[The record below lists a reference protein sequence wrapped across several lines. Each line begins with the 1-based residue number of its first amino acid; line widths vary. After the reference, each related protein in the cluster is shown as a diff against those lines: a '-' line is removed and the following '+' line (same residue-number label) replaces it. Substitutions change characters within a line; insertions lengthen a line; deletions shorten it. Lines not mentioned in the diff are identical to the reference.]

1 MDGSEKR
8 TSRPSAS
15 ERSLPPTS
23 SDRRPPV
30 VVEGIAGSPGLAIA
44 RALVIDTRRPGVSH
58 RRVAKHHA
66 EEELARFDAAVQVA
80 AHGLRDVAEKLR
92 QRATRAEAS
101 ILEAYVLMVE
111 DDSLREDVERRIR
124 IDLQCAE
131 WALDNTVRD
140 MSQQLAGA
148 HDPYLAERSHDF
160 EFVGD
165 TILRALS
172 GKQRSLAVHQ
182 LEEPCVIVAHD
193 LSPAETAGLT
203 REKVKALVTEVG
215 TRTSHTA
222 ILARALE
229 IPAVVGVRNVLSIVG
244 NGDVL
249 FVDGIRGRTTI
260 SPSDDMIRGADAR
273 IARLKRI
280 AQGLLEA
287 RDQPAATRCGVPI
300 DVRANIELPQEA
312 NIAIEQGA
320 RGIGLYRTEF
330 LYVDRSEPPSE
341 EEQYAVYRRVL
352 ETVAPL
358 PVTLR
363 TFDIG
368 GDKFVSTFQAPPD
381 MNPALG
387 LRAVRLGLARPEIF
401 LEQFRAMVRAS
412 AHGDLRIMVPM
423 IAAIS
428 ELRAV
433 RDLFEQAVLDVDRAG
448 YRRAAEIPLGVM
460 IEVPSAAIMAEEFA
474 REAEFLSIG
483 TNDLVQYAL
492 AVDRTNRELAYL
504 ASPFDPA
511 ILRLI
516 RHVLDA
522 GARHSRPVSVCG
534 TMASDPLAA
543 VLLLGM
549 GVRELSLEAS
559 AIPKVKAAVSRVTL
573 AEASTLAERAMQ
585 LVIADDVEQLVA
597 EMFAPRLA
605 ELLDEDIDGVTGVFE
620 SP

>member
-1 MDGSEKR
+1 MDASGKR
-8 TSRPSAS
+8 SNRPRLSTQPPAS
-15 ERSLPPTS
+15 TE
-23 SDRRPPV
+23 RRPPRV
-30 VVEGIAGSPGLAIA
+30 LEGIAGSPGLAIG
-44 RALVIDTRRPGVSH
+44 RAVVIDTRRPGVAH
-58 RRVAKHHA
+58 RRIAKHHA
-66 EEELARFDAAVQVA
+66 DEELARFDAAVKVA
-80 AHGLRDVAEKLR
+80 AQGLREVADKLK

-111 DDSLREDVERRIR
+111 DESLREDVERRIR

-131 WALDNTVRD
+131 WALDSTVQD
-140 MSQQLAGA
+140 MSGQLASVA
-148 HDPYLAERSHDF
+148 DPYLAERSHDF

-165 TILRALS
+165 SILRALT
-172 GKQRSLAVHQ
+172 GKQRAVSLPD
-182 LEEPCVIVAHD
+182 LEEASVIVAHD
-193 LSPAETAGLT
+193 LSPAETAGLSKG
-203 REKVKALVTEVG
+203 KVKALVTEVG

-229 IPAVVGVRNVLSIVG
+229 IPAVVGVRDVLSHVAQ
-244 NGDVL
+244 GDVV
-249 FVDGIRGRTTI
+249 FVDGIKGKVTI
-260 SPSDDMIRGADAR
+260 SPSDEMIGGAQTR
-273 IARLKRI
+273 IRRLARI

-287 RDQPAATRCGVPI
+287 RDQPAATKCGTRI
-300 DVRANIELPQEA
+300 QVRANIELPPEA

-330 LYVDRSEPPSE
+330 LYVNRPEPPSE
-341 EEQYAVYRRVL
+341 DEQYVVYRRVL
-352 ETVAPL
+352 ETVAPM

-368 GDKFVSTFQAPPD
+368 GDKFVSHFEAPPD

-401 LEQFRAMVRAS
+401 LSQLRAMVRAS
-412 AHGDLRIMVPM
+412 AHGELRIMLPM
-423 IAAIS
+423 IAAVG

-433 RDLFEQAVLDVDRAG
+433 RELFERAIADVDAAGHARAE
-448 YRRAAEIPLGVM
+448 RIPLGVM
-460 IEVPSAAIMAEEFA
+460 IEVPSAALMAQELA
-474 REAEFLSIG
+474 SEAEFLSIG

-516 RHVLDA
+516 RLVVQA
-522 GARHSRPVSVCG
+522 GGQRSRPVSVCG

-543 VLLLGM
+543 VLLIGM
-549 GVRELSLEAS
+549 GLRELSLEAS
-559 AIPKVKAAVSRVTL
+559 AIPKVKAALSRVSL
-573 AEASTLAERAMQ
+573 AEAEALSARAAALVTAEE
-585 LVIADDVEQLVA
+585 VELLVA
-597 EMFAPRLA
+597 ESFAPRFA
-605 ELLDEDIDGVTGVFE
+605 DLLDEDVEGVTGVFE